1 MIKVT
6 PDVENYTITIT
17 DGDHSSTLS
26 LGEAAS
32 IHHIYEKLC
41 TAEFLHENSDLSYEE
56 SYKYAEEVRDLMDKY
71 DDFSAMSE
79 SDAIVKVFNHHGL
92 DWNEIQSQIE
102 QE

>member
-17 DGDHSSTLS
+17 DGERSSTLS
-26 LGEAAS
+26 LGEASS
-32 IHHIYEKLC
+32 IHRIYENLC
-41 TAEFLHENSDLSYEE
+41 TAEFLHENSDLSHEE

-71 DDFSAMSE
+71 DDMSE
-79 SDAIVKVFNHHGL
+79 NDAIVEVFNYHGL
-92 DWNEIQSQIE
+92 DWNEMQSQIE